1 MNTKHAVV
9 IGASMAG
16 LLTARV
22 LSQHFERVTL
32 LERDELPTLGQGR
45 KGVSQ
50 GAHAHG
56 LLGRGR
62 EILEGFFPGLTKDLV
77 VLGATSQDIQKYV
90 RWYIDGA
97 AIAQGSSGLYG
108 LAVSRPLLEGY
119 IRGRVVGLPNVHLF
133 ENCTVTEVLH
143 SPENSIGGIR
153 FLHRAKK
160 VIELLTTDLIVD
172 CTGRGSQTPQWL
184 ETHGYQK
191 PPEERVHIGV
201 GYATGHFERHPDELS
216 GLSGVIVS
224 RSQDCPRGAAM
235 IAQENE
241 RWILSL
247 GGWLGDQPPTDLD
260 GFRSYANTLP
270 SWEVRE
276 VVSKNRL
283 IGEIV
288 PYNYPASK
296 RWHYHKLG
304 RFPKGFLVLGDAL
317 CSFNP
322 IYGQGMTSAALQA
335 LVLQLELQKG
345 KDNLAQ
351 RFFSSAN
358 NIVDIPWQM
367 AVGKDLSNPAIQ
379 GARSQK
385 MRLTQTYLKHLMPV
399 AWQDPEVAK
408 AFLQVTNLL
417 NAPTSLMSPD
427 ILWRVFKNSILPSVS
442 RQAKIKLPV

>member
-1 MNTKHAVV
+1 MNAKHAVV

-16 LLTARV
+16 LLAARV
-22 LSQHFERVTL
+22 LSEHFERVTL
-32 LERDELPTLGQGR
+32 LERDELPALGQGR

-77 VLGATSQDIQKYV
+77 VLGASSQDIQKYV

-143 SPENSIGGIR
+143 SFENGFGGIR
-153 FLHRAKK
+153 FLHRATK

-172 CTGRGSQTPQWL
+172 CSGRGSQTPQWL
-184 ETHGYQK
+184 EKQGYEK
-191 PPEERVHIGV
+191 PPEERVDVGI
-201 GYATGHFERHPDELS
+201 GYATAHFERDPAELN
-216 GLSGVIVS
+216 GVTGVIVS
-224 RSQDCPRGAAM
+224 RSQACPRGAAM
-235 IAQENE
+235 IAQEGN

-247 GGWLGDQPPTDLD
+247 GGWLGDQPPTDLA
-260 GFRSYANTLP
+260 GFRTYANALP
-270 SWEVRE
+270 AWEVRQ
-276 VVSKNRL
+276 VASKNRL
-283 IGEIV
+283 LGEIV
-288 PYNYPASK
+288 PYSYPASK
-296 RWHYHKLG
+296 RWHYHQL
-304 RFPKGFLVLGDAL
+304 RRLPKGFLVLGDAL

-351 RFFSSAN
+351 RFFKSAN
-358 NIVDIPWQM
+358 SIVDIPWQM
-367 AVGKDLSNPAIQ
+367 AVGKDLTNPEVQ
-379 GARSQK
+379 GQRTQK

-399 AWQDPEVAK
+399 AWQDPDVAK

-417 NAPTSLMSPD
+417 NAPTSLITPS
-427 ILWRVFKNSILPSVS
+427 ILWRVLKHSIVPTLPK
-442 RQAKIKLPV
+442 QLA